1 MECFMAAADEFLFV
15 RERAGD
21 LMECFGAGKRPAPR
35 IINTHA

>member
-21 LMECFGAGKRPAPR
+21 LMECFGAGKNPAPS

>member
-1 MECFMAAADEFLFV
+1 MAAADEFLFV

-21 LMECFGAGKRPAPR
+21 SMQCFGAGKNPAPS